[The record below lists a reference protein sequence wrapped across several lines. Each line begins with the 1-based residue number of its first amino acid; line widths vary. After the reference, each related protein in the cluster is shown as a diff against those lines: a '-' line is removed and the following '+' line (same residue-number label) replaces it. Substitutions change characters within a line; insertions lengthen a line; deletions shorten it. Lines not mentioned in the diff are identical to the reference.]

1 MTIFGSA
8 VIPLNP
14 YFISIV
20 VLIMI
25 HT

>member
-14 YFISIV
+14 YCISIV